1 MRDDQEQA
9 IDGEEEEVKEQE
21 GPEEQEV
28 GEHSGS
34 ESPAQS
40 LHGCMPQLEGTEDR
54 EAAEQAVTPSLR
66 GEKHECMADAHKQK
80 WSIPFDLSSPSKC
93 TRSDD
98 CSMGYFC

>member
-1 MRDDQEQA
+1 MRAIKRRRADDLREDQEQA

-40 LHGCMPQLEGTEDR
+40 LHWCMPQLKGTEDW

-66 GEKHECMADAHKQK
+66 GEKQECMTDSHKQK
-80 WSIPFDLSSPSKC
+80 WSIPYHLYSPS
-93 TRSDD
+93 
-98 CSMGYFC
+98 

>member
-9 IDGEEEEVKEQE
+9 VDGEEEEVKEQE
-21 GPEEQEV
+21 GPEEPEV

-40 LHGCMPQLEGTEDR
+40 LHGCMPQLEGTEDG

-66 GEKHECMADAHKQK
+66 GEKHECVTDTHK
-80 WSIPFDLSSPSKC
+80 LE
-93 TRSDD
+93 
-98 CSMGYFC
+98 